1 MLRNYLRTSFR
12 YLANNKVYSLI
23 NVMGLAVGLACFML
37 LTILVKQEFSYDEF
51 HSKKDLIHQVY
62 VADSTHFNEGY
73 RGATQAPA
81 GPLLAEQ
88 IPEISKYARIFKESQ
103 KVAKVDNQRFMI
115 DKIVYAD
122 DAIFDLF
129 DFPLLSTRG
138 SDLAL
143 EINEMVISQSE
154 AEKIFGSADEA
165 IGKTMEIVE
174 VGELLIKDVFRDLP
188 ENTHLTFDYV
198 ISFKRANK
206 PFEAWGGDRSV
217 FSWGFLSIFR
227 LYVELTDE
235 TVDPA
240 LIEPKIRETL
250 EPHQNVYGKLLPL
263 TDIYFSD
270 LNTYAKKGNREYMQL
285 YLAIAVLILIVASV
299 NYMNLATARLNKRSK
314 EVGIRKTVGGNRRQI
329 IRQFLVE
336 AMLIS
341 FAALVLSIC
350 LAELSLPFISELI
363 EKPLD
368 IDYLDPT
375 VFSFMLASGGL
386 VGLISGLYPALYLS
400 RFNPVQI
407 LSGKTVGNRKFSFRQ
422 VLVGFQ
428 FFTCLGLMTATLIIF
443 QQFKHMQELD
453 KGFEDEQVISISLKD
468 KGLQKNYKA
477 FKAELSQNSAIK
489 DVTGTSFHVFSQSSS
504 FYVEPEG
511 TKGDRPVKIMTV
523 ERNFLD
529 NLGIDLVE
537 GEDFNQ
543 SNDELNKRAMLVNKI
558 AAEEFKWDEPIGKK
572 ILSYK
577 VSGVTSDFLFGSAK
591 NAIEP
596 LMIIAKTEGFEHAFI
611 KVASADMS
619 NVLEDIE
626 QTFNRFSESYPFD
639 YSFLDDDFAA
649 KYKKE
654 QRLSEVFTVFSFLA
668 IFVAGLGILGL
679 SIYIAEQ
686 RTKEIGIRRVLGA
699 KTAHIIW
706 LLNKGTTRLI
716 AIVAIVALPS
726 VHLIMTSW
734 VEDFANRIQL
744 NLAVY
749 LLPLIGLV
757 LMIWLILFNQ
767 SFKSARQNPVKAL
780 RTE

>member
-1 MLRNYLRTSFR
+1 MLKNYLRTSFR
-12 YLANNKVYSLI
+12 YLANNKVYTLI
-23 NVMGLAVGLACFML
+23 NVMGLAVGMACFML
-37 LTILVKQEFSYDEF
+37 LTIFVKQEFSYDEF
-51 HSKKDLIHQVY
+51 HSKKNLIHQVY
-62 VADSTHFNEGY
+62 LADSMHFNEGY

-88 IPEISKYARIFKESQ
+88 IPEINKYARIFKEAQ

-129 DFPLLSTRG
+129 DFPLLSTKG
-138 SDLAL
+138 SEL
-143 EINEMVISQSE
+143 ELEVNEMVISESE
-154 AEKIFGSADEA
+154 AEKLFGSVDAA
-165 IGKTMEIVE
+165 IGQTLEIVE
-174 VGELLIKDVFRDLP
+174 IGELLIKDVFEDLP
-188 ENTHLTFDYV
+188 ENTHLAFDYV
-198 ISFKRANK
+198 ISFKMANK
-206 PFEAWGGDRSV
+206 PFEGWGNKSV
-217 FSWGFLSIFR
+217 FNWGFLSIFR

-240 LIEPKIRETL
+240 LVEPKIRETL
-250 EPHQNVYGKLLPL
+250 LPHQSQYGKLLPL

-270 LNTYAKKGNREYMQL
+270 MNIYGKKGNRQYMQL
-285 YLAIAVLILIVASV
+285 YLGIAVLILIVASV

-314 EVGIRKTVGGNRRQI
+314 EVGIRKTVGGNRSQI
-329 IRQFLVE
+329 LRQFLVE

-341 FAALVLSIC
+341 FAALVLSVC
-350 LAELSLPFISELI
+350 LAELSLPFIAQLI
-363 EKPLD
+363 GKPLD
-368 IDYLDPT
+368 INYLDPT
-375 VFSFMLASGGL
+375 VLSFMLLCGGVVGL
-386 VGLISGLYPALYLS
+386 VSGLYPALYLS

-407 LSGKTVGNRKFSFRQ
+407 LSGKTIGNRKFSFRQ

-443 QQFKHMQELD
+443 QQFKHMQQLD
-453 KGFEDEQVISISLKD
+453 KGFDDEQIITVSLKD
-468 KGLQKNYKA
+468 KNLQKNYKA
-477 FKAELSQNSAIK
+477 FKAELSQNAAIR

-511 TKGDRPVKIMTV
+511 LKGDRPVKLMTV
-523 ERNFLD
+523 ERNFLT

-543 SNDELNKRAMLVNKI
+543 GNDELNSRAMLVNEI

-577 VSGVTSDFLFGSAK
+577 VTGVTSDFLFGSAK
-591 NAIEP
+591 DAIEP
-596 LMIIAKTEGFEHAFI
+596 LMIIAKPDGFEHAFI
-611 KVASADMS
+611 KVASNDMRS
-619 NVLEDIE
+619 VLKDIE
-626 QTFNRFSESYPFD
+626 KTFNKFSESYPFD

-654 QRLSEVFTVFSFLA
+654 QTLSEVFTVFSVLA

-699 KTAHIIW
+699 KTVNIIW
-706 LLNKGTTRLI
+706 LLNKGTTVLI

-726 VHLIMTSW
+726 VHLIMSSW
-734 VEDFANRIQL
+734 VEGFANRIQL
-744 NLAVY
+744 NLSVY
-749 LLPLIGLV
+749 LLPLTGLV
-757 LMIWLILFNQ
+757 LMIWLILLNQ